1 MRDILMTASVLV
13 FPLIV
18 LVMMTIM
25 GVALY
30 RDMRAAKRSG
40 EDLV

>member
-1 MRDILMTASVLV
+1 MRDILMTAYVLV
-13 FPLIV
+13 FPVIV

-25 GVALY
+25 GVSLY
-30 RDMRAAKRSG
+30 RDARAAKRSG

>member
-1 MRDILMTASVLV
+1 MRDILMTAYVLV
-13 FPLIV
+13 FPVIV

-25 GVALY
+25 GVSLY
-30 RDMRAAKRSG
+30 RDTRAAKRSG